1 MTEPAHRNHH
11 DAGEDTALTDDS
23 ATFPA
28 SIADDLVDLTSSEAE
43 REPDRAEQEVVATS
57 AGPDP
62 LEVLAEAVA
71 SLSEA
76 VATGRR
82 TQDHQEG
89 LLHKMH
95 DEREQLREAERQR
108 QRDPVLRDLI
118 QLSDTCLRNRRQ
130 WYQRSDVSPETAE
143 RVADALGDVAQDV
156 RLILER
162 QGVEDF
168 APAVG
173 DRFVRSEAKAVG
185 SVPADDQADDGLVAE
200 VRRSGYRL
208 GERVLRFSE
217 VVVARFVPGQ
227 GVEREPADAGS
238 ATST

>member
-1 MTEPAHRNHH
+1 MTEPAPQDHLDQH
-11 DAGEDTALTDDS
+11 
-23 ATFPA
+23 
-28 SIADDLVDLTSSEAE
+28 V
-43 REPDRAEQEVVATS
+43 AEQAAPDDG
-57 AGPDP
+57 AGPVAPPGPDPAVPECDGTEPEVDETRAGPGP
-62 LEVLAEAVA
+62 LEVLAEAVT

-82 TQDHQEG
+82 IQEHQEG
-89 LLHKMH
+89 LLDKLHG
-95 DEREQLREAERQR
+95 EREQLREAERQR

-118 QLSDTCLRNRRQ
+118 QLADTCLRNCRQ
-130 WYQRSDVSPETAE
+130 WFDRTDVSAETAE
-143 RVADALGDVAQDV
+143 RVAGALGDVAEDV

-168 APAVG
+168 APEVG

-185 SVPADDQADDGLVAE
+185 SVPASGPEQDGLVAE

-217 VVVARFVPGQ
+217 VVVAQFVPDHSADQ
-227 GVEREPADAGS
+227 PAVEAGS
-238 ATST
+238 TTSS